1 MSDVLAENLGV
12 KGEPIEE
19 PEIPEDEDEEEES
32 EEDLTE
38 EPEGLYDPEEEVPIF
53 EEGQGEGAD
62 EQQDFE

>member
-53 EEGQGEGAD
+53 EEG
-62 EQQDFE
+62 